1 MPDKSRDTL
10 TFTRD
15 QFDELIQSVIHAAND
30 FAKDEAST
38 CAAGVLDRYAEAIET
53 ASVQATSPEARA
65 GADAALR
72 SAAQGAR
79 TFARQLRTEAT
90 QKHTRADKQH
100 ERTR

>member
-15 QFDELIQSVIHAAND
+15 QFDELIQSVVHAAND
-30 FAKDEAST
+30 FAQGEAST
-38 CAAGVLDRYAEAIET
+38 CAASVLDRYAEAIET
-53 ASVQATSPEARA
+53 ASVRPTSAEARA

-72 SAAQGAR
+72 SAAQGTR
-79 TFARQLRTEAT
+79 TFARKLRVEAN

-100 ERTR
+100 DRAR